1 MPLRNERQ
9 AYWDDIDAA
18 IASVPPRTGA
28 EALDRVCPDAAAD
41 RAALLARLG
50 AVDAE
55 RAALER
61 ARDRAVSHARVLDR
75 ETDALAR
82 LRVADEAALRA
93 ERFVRSR
100 LENDRVAGQR
110 PGAVPAP
117 SSPAPTRAES
127 PEASTLPAAPIGG
140 GVAKDPEPHVTR
152 AAVGASGRLGD
163 PRSNAL
169 RHREANERWG
179 GAGVSPLMGGG
190 YTVVLE
196 RARLDA
202 EAAADELAAKRRERQ
217 LYFMSDVNDDGSRGE
232 TAERGDFGEGG
243 AFDRLRVSG
252 KENAS
257 EKINRNRR
265 RCPEGAAGA
274 LRGWAPAPG
283 DDERS
288 SSGLLFASGRSG
300 AGSLPPPRG
309 VTSGGVSA
317 EAPSSSGGG
326 GPNRRRREN
335 RRRDAAPLD
344 ARRDPRFGEAVDD
357 PRGGEVAPTR
367 SSRGAGLPMRSLRG
381 GGARGSER
389 NSLHLA

>member
-28 EALDRVCPDAAAD
+28 EALDQVCPDAAAD

-93 ERFVRSR
+93 ERFVRGR

-117 SSPAPTRAES
+117 LLPRADAGRV
-127 PEASTLPAAPIGG
+127 PRGFDPPGGAYGG

-179 GAGVSPLMGGG
+179 GAGVSPLLGGG

-202 EAAADELAAKRRERQ
+202 EAAADDLAAKRRERQ
-217 LYFMSDVNDDGSRGE
+217 LYFMSDDDDDGSRGK
-232 TAERGDFGEGG
+232 TAGRGDFGEGG

-265 RCPEGAAGA
+265 CPEGAAGA

-288 SSGLLFASGRSG
+288 SSGLLSASGRNG

-326 GPNRRRREN
+326 GGEPTTTRKTDDATPRRSTLGGTR
-335 RRRDAAPLD
+335 AS
-344 ARRDPRFGEAVDD
+344 ARLSMIHA
-357 PRGGEVAPTR
+357 GGEVAPTR
-367 SSRGAGLPMRSLRG
+367 SFVRGATPGLLR
-381 GGARGSER
+381 
-389 NSLHLA
+389 

>member
-93 ERFVRSR
+93 ERFVRGR

-117 SSPAPTRAES
+117 LLPRADAGRV
-127 PEASTLPAAPIGG
+127 PRGFDPPGGASGG

-217 LYFMSDVNDDGSRGE
+217 LYFMSDEDDDGSRGE

-243 AFDRLRVSG
+243 AFDRLRRG

-257 EKINRNRR
+257 EKINRNR

-288 SSGLLFASGRSG
+288 SSGLLFASGRNG

-326 GPNRRRREN
+326 GGEPTTTRKTDDATPRRSTLGGTR
-335 RRRDAAPLD
+335 AS
-344 ARRDPRFGEAVDD
+344 ARLSMIHA
-357 PRGGEVAPTR
+357 GGEVAPTR
-367 SSRGAGLPMRSLRG
+367 SFARGATPGLLR
-381 GGARGSER
+381 
-389 NSLHLA
+389 

>member
-93 ERFVRSR
+93 ERFVRGR

-117 SSPAPTRAES
+117 LLPRADAGRV
-127 PEASTLPAAPIGG
+127 PRGFDPPGGAYGG
-140 GVAKDPEPHVTR
+140 GGTKDPEPHVTR

-217 LYFMSDVNDDGSRGE
+217 LYFMSDEDDDGSRGE

-265 RCPEGAAGA
+265 CPEGAAGA

-288 SSGLLFASGRSG
+288 SSGLLSASGRNG

-326 GPNRRRREN
+326 GGEPTTTRKTDDATPRRSTLGGTRASARLSMIHAGGSAPS
-335 RRRDAAPLD
+335 AAS
-344 ARRDPRFGEAVDD
+344 R
-357 PRGGEVAPTR
+357 APG
-367 SSRGAGLPMRSLRG
+367 SFARGATPGLLR
-381 GGARGSER
+381 
-389 NSLHLA
+389 